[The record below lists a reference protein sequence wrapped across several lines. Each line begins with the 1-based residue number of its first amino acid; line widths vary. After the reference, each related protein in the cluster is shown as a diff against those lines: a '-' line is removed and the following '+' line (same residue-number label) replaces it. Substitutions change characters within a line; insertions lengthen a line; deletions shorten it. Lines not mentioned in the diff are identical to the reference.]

1 MVSALQTVKFNSVP
15 IDPTTDHNGQYE
27 RQRARSEKQSGKEPR
42 QQQFEFEGGQRSPM
56 TAKASTLVGQVT
68 NHHHGTKPAL
78 DERVEGQRRQKATLE
93 RIQVLL
99 THLSRYGIPEA
110 YLFDVEDLMEHKNIP
125 KVTRCI
131 AVMAKMVSSPCRPGL
146 NYIYRT

>member
-42 QQQFEFEGGQRSPM
+42 QQQFEFEGGRSPM
-56 TAKASTLVGQVT
+56 TAKASTLVGRAT
-68 NHHHGTKPAL
+68 NHHRTKAAL

-125 KVTRCI
+125 KVTRCF
-131 AVMAKMVSSPCRPGL
+131 AMLAKMVS
-146 NYIYRT
+146 